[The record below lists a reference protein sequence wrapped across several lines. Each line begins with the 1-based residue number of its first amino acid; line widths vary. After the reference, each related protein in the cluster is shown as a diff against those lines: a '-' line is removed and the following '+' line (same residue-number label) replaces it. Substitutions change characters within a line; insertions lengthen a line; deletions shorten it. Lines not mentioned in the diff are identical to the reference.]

1 MAYIQSGFARLRQVG
16 TNVRRKRVNLEYR
29 DRGYCLA
36 RANLPNMLTPQTS
49 ELHLAALLQ
58 EAGLDQWEALRV
70 ARRAHD
76 SSIRDK
82 AATNIEAIAHVIA
95 EHYYSYA
102 SGDPEES
109 FWKGF
114 QSLETSDSVS

>member
-1 MAYIQSGFARLRQVG
+1 
-16 TNVRRKRVNLEYR
+16 
-29 DRGYCLA
+29 
-36 RANLPNMLTPQTS
+36 MLTPQNS

-58 EAGLDQWEALRV
+58 EAGLDQGEALRV

-76 SSIRDK
+76 FGLGRTSGQQRAVLEDEMKSIRDK
-82 AATNIEAIAHVIA
+82 AATSIEAIAHVIA

-102 SGDPEES
+102 SVDPEES

-114 QSLETSDSVS
+114 QSLETSESASERNERQPAANDCI